1 MNSSEP
7 RVSGTQRPA
16 RVFISHRHDDARI
29 AHVLRQFLRR
39 VTAGAVE
46 VFQSSYEGGG
56 PEIGKILSQELG
68 RELAE
73 AELVL
78 LIYTVADENW
88 SYCMWECGVAFDPR
102 MNDTRIVV
110 LQCGQAIP
118 APLNDRVRVR
128 LDQEESVHRFVKK
141 FMTDADFFPRRQ
153 TPITR
158 FGADS
163 PEVEDAARELIAH
176 LKPVASGESE
186 EYWPAW
192 PWLRF
197 ELPLERALE
206 IRSMF
211 RTGQSDDAYTAI
223 RSECFIGDNDNY
235 AVELFGTRR
244 FETNQ
249 TLGSLVT
256 DWEKKN
262 AASSHWATSLLRQ
275 IAKAICWEFPDPEW
289 AVFKRARE
297 STFYAPILFSV
308 RKSPGKQR
316 MQFDVQFVRFD
327 LDNKT
332 QLPKIQVAGD

>member
-1 MNSSEP
+1 MNSSGP
-7 RVSGTQRPA
+7 QVPGTEQPA

-39 VTAGAVE
+39 ATAGAVE
-46 VFQSSYEGGG
+46 VFQSSYDGNG

-73 AELVL
+73 SELVL

-128 LDQEESVHRFVKK
+128 LDQEESIRRFVKRL
-141 FMTDADFFPRRQ
+141 MTDADFFPRRQ

-163 PEVEDAARELIAH
+163 PEVEDAARELIAR
-176 LKPVASGESE
+176 LRPVASGEPE
-186 EYWPAW
+186 EHWPAW
-192 PWLRF
+192 PCLRF

-211 RTGQSDDAYTAI
+211 QAGQSDDAYTAI
-223 RSECFIGDNDNY
+223 RSECFIRDSDNY

-244 FETNQ
+244 FEANQ
-249 TLGSLVT
+249 TLGALV
-256 DWEKKN
+256 DNWENRN
-262 AASSHWATSLLRQ
+262 AAPSHWATSLLRQ

-289 AVFKRARE
+289 AAFKRARQ
-297 STFYAPILFSV
+297 SAFYAPMLFFV
-308 RKSPGKQR
+308 RKLPGKQC

-327 LDNKT
+327 FDSET
-332 QLPKIQVAGD
+332 HLPKIQIE